1 MSEIQT
7 GGPAEI
13 VVPQRRYR
21 SVGGIVGRICT
32 GSIVATV
39 ERVVIADSEHLFYK
53 RASVS

>member
-13 VVPQRRYR
+13 EVPQWRYR
-21 SVGGIVGRICT
+21 SVVCVVGRICT

-39 ERVVIADSEHLFYK
+39 ERVVTADSEQLFYK
-53 RASVS
+53 KASVP

>member
-13 VVPQRRYR
+13 EVPQWRYR
-21 SVGGIVGRICT
+21 SVGCIVVRICT
-32 GSIVATV
+32 GRIVATV
-39 ERVVIADSEHLFYK
+39 ERVATADSEQLFCK